1 MLGRLLRIG
10 KKALRVTP
18 IGGVLEALDALPTG
32 KDNSS
37 IISDALKALLEVN
50 DVVDVR
56 LERIEDALADVLEKE
71 QNQVAE
77 ALAEIRARLDVLET
91 HPGTTGGLIGPAGL
105 TGSPGPEGLEE
116 IKERLDVLENE
127 LEEKMIYLDVR
138 LNQLEE

>member
-71 QNQVAE
+71 ENQVAE

-91 HPGTTGGLIGPAGL
+91 DDTGNLIGPAGL
-105 TGSPGPEGLEE
+105 TGPPGLPEGSEEIKARLDIFEEKLEE
-116 IKERLDVLENE
+116 IRARLVFAEG
-127 LEEKMIYLDVR
+127 K
-138 LNQLEE
+138 